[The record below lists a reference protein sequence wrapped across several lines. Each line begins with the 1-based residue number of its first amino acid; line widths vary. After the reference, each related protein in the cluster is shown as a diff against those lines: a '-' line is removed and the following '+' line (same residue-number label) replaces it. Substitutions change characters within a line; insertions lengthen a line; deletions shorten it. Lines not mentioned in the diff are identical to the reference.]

1 MLTWAEKLQHFVK
14 LQKTSL
20 LLFEFSHVC
29 IAQSTNL
36 QSLKVILKKMA
47 LSYTDDLQRLRY
59 REERVGV
66 K

>member
-36 QSLKVILKKMA
+36 QSLKVILKKWLFHTPMIFKGFD
-47 LSYTDDLQRLRY
+47 TEKR
-59 REERVGV
+59 GWG
-66 K
+66 